1 MKDLNRKRKLR
12 HHPDPARLITS
23 ADRMEEVRIDKYLW
37 SIRVYKTRTDATDA
51 CKGGKVRVNGSDIK
65 PSKSVKVGDVIV
77 ARKGAV
83 AYTYRVLQLIDK
95 RQGAKLVPNYAENLT
110 PPEELAK
117 LRAPVET
124 FFLKRDRGAGR
135 PTKKDRRQMEDLWD
149 NLSFDVP
156 DDIAEMIASDYDFE
170 D

>member
-1 MKDLNRKRKLR
+1 
-12 HHPDPARLITS
+12 
-23 ADRMEEVRIDKYLW
+23 MEELRIDKYLW
-37 SIRVYKTRTDATDA
+37 AIRVYKTRTDATDA
-51 CKGGKVRVNGSDIK
+51 CKGGKVRINGVDTK
-65 PSKSVKVGDVIV
+65 PSKLVKPGDMIV

-83 AYTYRVLQLIDK
+83 TYTYKVIRLIDK
-95 RQGAKLVPNYAENLT
+95 RQGAKLVPNYAENIT

-135 PTKKDRRQMEDLWD
+135 PTKKDRRQMEDLWS

-156 DDIAEMIASDYDFE
+156 DDIAEIIASDFDFDSDSDDFFE
-170 D
+170 DDME

>member
-1 MKDLNRKRKLR
+1 
-12 HHPDPARLITS
+12 
-23 ADRMEEVRIDKYLW
+23 MEELRIDKYLW
-37 SIRVYKTRTDATDA
+37 AIRVYKTRTDATDA
-51 CKGGKVRVNGSDIK
+51 CKGGKVRINGADTK
-65 PSKSVKVGDVIV
+65 PSKLVKPGDMIV

-83 AYTYRVLQLIDK
+83 TYTYKVIQLIDK

-135 PTKKDRRQMEDLWD
+135 PTKKDRRQMADLWS

-156 DDIAEMIASDYDFE
+156 DDIAEIIASDFDFDSDSDDFFE
-170 D
+170 DDME

>member
-1 MKDLNRKRKLR
+1 
-12 HHPDPARLITS
+12 
-23 ADRMEEVRIDKYLW
+23 MEEVRIDKYLW
-37 SIRVYKTRTDATDA
+37 SIRVFKTRSEATDA
-51 CKGGKVRVNGSDIK
+51 CKGGKIRVNGADTK
-65 PSKSVKVGDVIV
+65 PSKAVKVGDTIV

-83 AYTYRVLQLIDK
+83 TYTYKVIQLVDK

-135 PTKKDRRQMEDLWD
+135 PTKKDRRQMESLWS

-156 DDIAEMIASDYDFE
+156 DDIAEQLAADYGFYE
-170 D
+170 DEREDD

>member
-1 MKDLNRKRKLR
+1 MD
-12 HHPDPARLITS
+12 
-23 ADRMEEVRIDKYLW
+23 EVRIDKYLW
-37 SIRVYKTRTDATDA
+37 SIRVYKTRSEATDA
-51 CKGGKVRVNGSDIK
+51 CKGGKIRVNCADTK
-65 PSKSVKVGDVIV
+65 PSKPVKVGDTIV

-83 AYTYRVLQLIDK
+83 TYTYKVLQLVDK
-95 RQGAKLVPNYAENLT
+95 RQGAKLVSQYAENLT
-110 PPEELAK
+110 PEEEIAK

-135 PTKKDRRQMEDLWD
+135 PTKKDRRQMEELWG

-156 DDIAEMIASDYDFE
+156 DDIAEQFATDFGMDE

>member
-1 MKDLNRKRKLR
+1 
-12 HHPDPARLITS
+12 
-23 ADRMEEVRIDKYLW
+23 MEELRIDKYLW
-37 SIRVYKTRTDATDA
+37 AIRVYKTRTDATDA
-51 CKGGKVRVNGSDIK
+51 CKGGKVRINGADTK
-65 PSKSVKVGDVIV
+65 PSKLVKPGDMIV

-83 AYTYRVLQLIDK
+83 TYTYKVIQLIDK

-124 FFLKRDRGAGR
+124 FVLKRDRGAGR
-135 PTKKDRRQMEDLWD
+135 PTKKDRRQMEDLWS

-156 DDIAEMIASDYDFE
+156 DDIAEIIASDFDFDSDSDDFFE
-170 D
+170 DDME